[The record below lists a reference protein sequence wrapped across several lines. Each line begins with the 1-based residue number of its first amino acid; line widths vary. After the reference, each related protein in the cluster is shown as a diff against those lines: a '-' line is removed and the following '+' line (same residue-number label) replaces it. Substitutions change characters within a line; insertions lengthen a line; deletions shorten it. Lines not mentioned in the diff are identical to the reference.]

1 MKTLVVI
8 AAAAVLAGPA
18 LAGGPVVPVV
28 EAPVAV
34 EPTPAV
40 SGDWTG
46 FYIGLSAF
54 QGTYSNDGG
63 ASDLGDTDGFGIQAG
78 YLRDFGSFVLGG
90 EVAQVWGNYENSDDD
105 WDATRLKLI
114 GGYDAGRFLPYVFA
128 GVADY
133 NIDGGESD
141 TVSLYGIGARYA
153 VSSRFVAG
161 LEYLVQKKDNFEGV
175 ADFDLEDADL
185 SLRLDYRF

>member
-1 MKTLVVI
+1 MPRHRFLHTLCP
-8 AAAAVLAGPA
+8 AAVALLLSATVSAQSLADR
-18 LAGGPVVPVV
+18 
-28 EAPVAV
+28 
-34 EPTPAV
+34 
-40 SGDWTG
+40 DWTG

-153 VSSRFVAG
+153 VSPRFVAG

>member
-18 LAGGPVVPVV
+18 LAGGPVAPVV

-40 SGDWTG
+40 SADWTG

-63 ASDLGDTDGFGIQAG
+63 ASDLGDTDGFGIQAD

-133 NIDGGESD
+133 NIDP
-141 TVSLYGIGARYA
+141 
-153 VSSRFVAG
+153 G
-161 LEYLVQKKDNFEGV
+161 LFTEVGP
-175 ADFDLEDADL
+175 
-185 SLRLDYRF
+185 